1 MFPST
6 VEAPIL
12 FKGVGMTAD
21 SDNPL
26 VLEILTASSTA
37 YSYYPD
43 EKITEVSVYSLF
55 YTTCIY
61 YPSVCIYILKFYN
74 TFFL

>member
-1 MFPST
+1 MKSTSFSQHTTILTDPKNVIKSNVIAPSKLT
-6 VEAPIL
+6 APVM

-37 YSYYPD
+37 YSYFPD
-43 EKITEVSVYSLF
+43 EKISEVHNL
-55 YTTCIY
+55 
-61 YPSVCIYILKFYN
+61 
-74 TFFL
+74 

>member
-1 MFPST
+1 MQHTT
-6 VEAPIL
+6 VLADAKNVIKSKVIAPTKTSAPIL

-37 YSYYPD
+37 YSYFPD
-43 EKITEVSVYSLF
+43 EKISEVIYSHSL
-55 YTTCIY
+55 YHQC
-61 YPSVCIYILKFYN
+61 
-74 TFFL
+74 

>member
-1 MFPST
+1 MTDAKNVIKSNVIAPSKLA
-6 VEAPIL
+6 APIM

-37 YSYYPD
+37 YSYFPD
-43 EKITEVSVYSLF
+43 EKISEVQHNLIV
-55 YTTCIY
+55 
-61 YPSVCIYILKFYN
+61 
-74 TFFL
+74 FF